1 MIDFMSARKHL
12 TDALDPDDI
21 SVVEETPEL
30 SLLPGQRATLIFT
43 PLNRYYAYIL
53 GIQMTQFASSAY
65 QVTIDGKVDYDSDL
79 VMQDIGTYYQTFFP
93 VKIIRQNIKITITN
107 LDISPH
113 NYRAGFFGWLRKDI
127 IHNLYNAAAR
137 NLPPVSKADTK
148 ILEQYGATEASANQ
162 EVKV

>member
-1 MIDFMSARKHL
+1 MIDYMSARKHL

-21 SVVEETPEL
+21 AVVEETSEL
-30 SLLPGQRATLIFT
+30 FLLPNQRATLVFT

-53 GIQMTQFASSAY
+53 GVQMAQFASSSY
-65 QVTIDGKVDYDSDL
+65 QVIIDGKVDYDSDL

-93 VKIIRQNIKITITN
+93 VKIVRQNIRIVITN
-107 LDISPH
+107 LDISAH
-113 NYRAGFFGWLRKDI
+113 KYRAAFFGWLRKDT

-148 ILEQYGATEASANQ
+148 VLEQYGATEASANQ